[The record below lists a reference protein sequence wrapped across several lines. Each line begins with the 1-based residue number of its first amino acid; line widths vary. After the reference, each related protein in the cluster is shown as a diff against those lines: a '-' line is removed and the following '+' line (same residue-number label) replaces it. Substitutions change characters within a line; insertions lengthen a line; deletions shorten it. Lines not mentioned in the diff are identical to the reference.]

1 MIADAFVSA
10 GLSPPSK
17 ILDMDSLILAKSMI
31 EQSNC
36 IALLGKEQV
45 SREVERGDFK
55 VLERP
60 EFPQVR
66 EGYFTVR
73 RGAVLQP
80 AAKALKTDLIQVCD
94 SLY

>member
-1 MIADAFVSA
+1 M
-10 GLSPPSK
+10 LSYRRAYRRRLK